1 MDPISLF
8 MIAVLGMLI
17 YFMIRNSKKQRRTQE
32 ELSDKLK
39 PGADVM
45 TSFGLFVRVVD
56 INDDTNVATVDA
68 GNGVMLS
75 LHRQTLTKVI
85 DEEEAVGPED
95 ATGEG
100 ASEASERP
108 AQDKS

>member
-8 MIAVLGMLI
+8 MVAILGMLI
-17 YFMIRNSKKQRRTQE
+17 YFMIRNSRKQRRTQE
-32 ELSDKLK
+32 ELADKLK
-39 PGADVM
+39 PGAEVM
-45 TSFGLFVRVVD
+45 TSFGLFVKVID

-68 GNGVMLS
+68 GNGVILS
-75 LHRQTLTKVI
+75 LHRQTLTKVL
-85 DEEEAVGPED
+85 DEEEEVPSED
-95 ATGEG
+95 ETDDA

>member
-1 MDPISLF
+1 MDLISLF

-32 ELSDKLK
+32 ELAEKLK

-45 TSFGLFVRVVD
+45 TSFGLFVTVID

-68 GNGVMLS
+68 GNGVILS
-75 LHRQTLTKVI
+75 LHRQTLTKVV
-85 DEEEAVGPED
+85 DEEEATPHEETD
-95 ATGEG
+95 EA